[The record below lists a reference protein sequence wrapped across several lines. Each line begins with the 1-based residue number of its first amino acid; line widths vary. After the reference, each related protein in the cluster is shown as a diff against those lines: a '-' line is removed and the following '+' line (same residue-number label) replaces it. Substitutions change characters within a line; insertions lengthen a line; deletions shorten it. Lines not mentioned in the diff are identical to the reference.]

1 MSKAVR
7 LVENYLKETARE
19 FEIMSVSSRKYDYE
33 FQIIELDAINEKI
46 EYKLYVNKHY
56 DGKIYNAF
64 DEIVY

>member
-7 LVENYLKETARE
+7 LIENYLKETARE
-19 FEIMSVSSRKYDYE
+19 FEIMSVLTRKYDYE
-33 FQIIELDAINEKI
+33 FLIVELDAINEKI

-64 DEIVY
+64 DEIIN

>member
-19 FEIMSVSSRKYDYE
+19 FKIISILNRDYDYE
-33 FQIIELDAINEKI
+33 FSIIERDAINEII

-56 DGKIYNAF
+56 DGKIYNGF
-64 DEIVY
+64 DEIIN

>member
-19 FEIMSVSSRKYDYE
+19 FEIMSVLSRNNDYE
-33 FQIIELDAINEKI
+33 FSIVELDAINEKI
-46 EYKLYVNKHY
+46 EYKLYVNKCY

-64 DEIVY
+64 DEIIN

>member
-7 LVENYLKETARE
+7 LVENYLKETARG
-19 FEIMSVSSRKYDYE
+19 FEIMSVLSRRYDYE
-33 FQIIELDAINEKI
+33 FLIVELDAINEKI

-64 DEIVY
+64 DEIIN

>member
-19 FEIMSVSSRKYDYE
+19 FEIMSVLSRNDDYE
-33 FQIIELDAINEKI
+33 FLIVELDAINEKI
-46 EYKLYVNKHY
+46 EYKLYVNKCY

-64 DEIVY
+64 DEIIN

>member
-7 LVENYLKETARE
+7 LIENYLKETTRE
-19 FEIMSVSSRKYDYE
+19 FEIMSVLSRKYDYE
-33 FQIIELDAINEKI
+33 FSIVELDAINEKI

-64 DEIVY
+64 DEIIN